1 MEPYVVTRRE
11 QNVFVIE
18 MNRPMRKN
26 AMDTSMLEALIDAFE
41 QEQAAMVITG
51 GIGAFSSGAD
61 ISEQLDAVGADR
73 RMRLFC
79 YLYELVTTYPNPVV
93 AAIDGPCIGGGAE
106 VAGACDMRVGTPG
119 TSIRFPGAQFGI
131 PVGAARLTRLIGLS
145 HAKDLLM
152 TSRTIDGDAGLRM
165 GFLNRLVS
173 SEALEKEALE
183 LALSMAGNE
192 GAGVQKQMSDEAVG
206 LTAGIRAENRAL
218 VRWQHS
224 RRTN

>member
-1 MEPYVVTRRE
+1 
-11 QNVFVIE
+11 
-18 MNRPMRKN
+18 
-26 AMDTSMLEALIDAFE
+26 MDTSMLGALIGAFE
-41 QEQAAMVITG
+41 QEEGAVVITG

-79 YLYELVTTYPNPVV
+79 HLYELATTYPNPVV

-106 VAGACDMRVGTPG
+106 VAGACDIRVGTPG
-119 TSIRFPGAQFGI
+119 ASIRFPGAQFGI

-152 TSRTIDGDAGLRM
+152 TSRTCHGEEAHRM

-173 SEALEKEALE
+173 AQALEKEAVE
-183 LALSMAGNE
+183 LALLMAGNP
-192 GAGVQKQMSDEAVG
+192 GAGIQKQMIDESADLSAAV
-206 LTAGIRAENRAL
+206 RVENRAL
-218 VRWQHS
+218 VRWQ
-224 RRTN
+224 RFARTN

>member
-1 MEPYVVTRRE
+1 MTKRV
-11 QNVFVIE
+11 QDIFVIE
-18 MNRPMRKN
+18 MNRRTRKN

-41 QEQAAMVITG
+41 QEEGAVVITG

-79 YLYELVTTYPNPVV
+79 HLYELVTTYPSPVV

-119 TSIRFPGAQFGI
+119 ASIRFPGAQFGI

-152 TSRTIDGDAGLRM
+152 TSRTIDSDEGFRV

-173 SEALEKEALE
+173 SEALEKEAVE
-183 LALSMAGNE
+183 LALSMAANP

-206 LTAGIRAENRAL
+206 LTAGVRAENRAL
-218 VRWQHS
+218 VRWQ
-224 RRTN
+224 RFARTN